1 MISLPTIRMIETE
14 EKMAGTWRTFE
25 REIRNA
31 YIILIAKRGV
41 KRPHLGYVGI
51 EGRIILRG
59 IFKA

>member
-1 MISLPTIRMIETE
+1 MIETE